1 MKSLVRFSFWK
12 QIIFALLFYV
22 ICSSIGIFLSP
33 DGIAKLV
40 VYGGRKFQYWD
51 AIHYVNLGLHP
62 ACQAFYPLWSQI
74 INIFASGSSVVG
86 LRYAFILSNILFA
99 LSLPIVLFVLQKVI
113 KSETL
118 SFITLMLYVLNP
130 NSIFHGNGYTESLF
144 SVWAIISVVALLSAN
159 SLFWNGI
166 LALCVILM
174 SVSRPSL
181 VQLVFAALSAMI
193 CVFLGNRLQP
203 ENPSKT
209 KEWQRYTIPTGLI
222 VICAIAGYSIYGVYC
237 LLSTGNFLTPFQA
250 QVEWGRTLQFR
261 PLFLLFPKSLLND
274 LHGLYFPFILFF
286 LVVILIYF
294 HAKHKQIS
302 LYVPKNPLVWIT
314 LFYPPL
320 AVFIYS
326 IRSWQL
332 GKAGK
337 LTPQYVT
344 PTIAKLQTNY
354 VFFFCLSICMANA
367 AIGFLAASGFLY
379 SLARF
384 VFGTPFFF
392 IAFGM
397 VLDHLD
403 SPKTRQFLYGCL
415 LFSCL
420 GLVEQWY
427 RWGNNHWVG

>member
-1 MKSLVRFSFWK
+1 MVLVRFSFWQ
-12 QIIFALLFYV
+12 QIILALIFYV
-22 ICSSIGIFLSP
+22 VCSSVGILISSE
-33 DGIAKLV
+33 GIAKLA
-40 VYGGRKFQYWD
+40 VYEGRKFQYWD

-74 INIFASGSSVVG
+74 INVFASGNSVIG

-99 LSLPIVLFVLQKVI
+99 LSLPIILFVLRKVI

-118 SFITLMLYVLNP
+118 SFIILILYVINP

-144 SVWAIISVVALLSAN
+144 SLWAIISIVALLSAN
-159 SLFWNGI
+159 SAFWNGI
-166 LALCVILM
+166 LALSVILM

-181 VQLVFAALSAMI
+181 VQLVFAALSAMT
-193 CVFLGNRLQP
+193 CVFLGSHLQP
-203 ENPSKT
+203 ETHSQT
-209 KEWQRYTIPTGLI
+209 KEWKRYVIPTGLI
-222 VICAIAGYSIYGVYC
+222 VVCAIAGYSIYGVYC

-274 LHGLYFPFILFF
+274 LHGLYFPFILFL

-320 AVFIYS
+320 AILVYS
-326 IRSWQL
+326 IRSCQL

-344 PTIAKLQTNY
+344 PSIANLQTNY
-354 VFFFCLSICMANA
+354 VFFFCLSVCMANA
-367 AIGFLAASGFLY
+367 AIGFIAASGFLY

-384 VFGTPFFF
+384 VFGTPLFF

-415 LFSCL
+415 VVSCL
-420 GLVEQWY
+420 GLIEQWY
-427 RWGNNHWVG
+427 RWGNNRWVG